1 MRICFVSRV
10 EQSKG
15 LDTLLKAAHRICELQ
30 LDGKISIDFYGQ
42 KNDCYFDNNLANI
55 QMFTYKGVLQPNE
68 VIPTLKQYDTLIFP
82 TYYEGEGCPG
92 ILVEALSAAL
102 PIIASDWKYNS
113 EFVKDGINGFLCE
126 TFDVEAYVK
135 AFLVLADPV
144 LRTQMS
150 KQSYMLSKDFA
161 VNSAREKVSI
171 YLKICKCPEPVGLSI
186 FEFSIIE

>member
-1 MRICFVSRV
+1 MKL
-10 EQSKG
+10 E
-15 LDTLLKAAHRICELQ
+15 
-30 LDGKISIDFYGQ
+30 GKICIDFYGQ
-42 KNDCYFDNNLANI
+42 KKDDYFDVNLANSKV
-55 QMFTYKGVLQPNE
+55 YAYGGVLQPNE
-68 VIPTLKQYDTLIFP
+68 VIPTLRKYDALIFP
-82 TYYEGEGCPG
+82 THYEGEGCPG

-171 YLKICKCPEPVGLSI
+171 
-186 FEFSIIE
+186 